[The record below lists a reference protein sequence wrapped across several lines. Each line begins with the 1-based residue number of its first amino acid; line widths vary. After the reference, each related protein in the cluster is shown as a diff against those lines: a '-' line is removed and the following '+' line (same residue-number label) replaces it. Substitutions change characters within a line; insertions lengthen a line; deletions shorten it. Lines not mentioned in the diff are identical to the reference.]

1 MKRLALIVVLVLIA
15 PVASTAETLENTSKD
30 WELTNMTPE
39 ALNVVLGEVTVNG
52 PLVMEFEFTPYRSGG
67 TLDACGYSYSVLMKD
82 WAYRS
87 NQPIWVSGSIV
98 YWANSNRRP
107 YLTHKIVIQDIE
119 ERDNKVWKKRT
130 PVNFAYLRLG
140 DESLAGE
147 EDSVLELE
155 DGFKNFAYLEDSN
168 PEKTLMRYLVIPDS
182 LSVWFNRTP
191 KSTDL
196 SFELSF
202 VEHQEAWLS
211 LAACFKEMSGIQN

>member
-1 MKRLALIVVLVLIA
+1 MLKVQESGRFRGNFNEQQREAYIEDELAPKLWQSLGINMKIM
-15 PVASTAETLENTSKD
+15 PFMDGN
-30 WELTNMTPE
+30 
-39 ALNVVLGEVTVNG
+39 
-52 PLVMEFEFTPYRSGG
+52 
-67 TLDACGYSYSVLMKD
+67 
-82 WAYRS
+82 
-87 NQPIWVSGSIV
+87 
-98 YWANSNRRP
+98 

-147 EDSVLELE
+147 EDSVLDLE